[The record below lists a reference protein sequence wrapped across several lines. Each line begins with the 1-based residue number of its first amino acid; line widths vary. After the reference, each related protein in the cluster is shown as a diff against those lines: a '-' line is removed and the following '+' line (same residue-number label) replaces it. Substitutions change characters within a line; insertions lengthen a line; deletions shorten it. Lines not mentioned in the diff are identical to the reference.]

1 MTNKFIG
8 STDDFGNIPDQL
20 SRDANFNQLRQNIA
34 KSGSNALDGGSTATP
49 FNTPS
54 SFPNSSLGIA
64 EKQKLESE
72 SKFKSKRRLT
82 QKGTKQIL
90 RYPVAEIYDT
100 TDYLQIKVV
109 TYKTIPVNSGQKN
122 KIVGAPGSRRN
133 SNKEESLATIFLPI
147 PSAIQDRNSVS
158 YQNSNINA
166 IAGTAIGGI
175 KSVMEA
181 GEISLQG
188 FNNVKTEIKDA
199 VVNTFGAAGGGER
212 ILDLFTKSLAS
223 QALGVFGGN
232 VSVDQLLARGEG
244 IVFNPNMELL
254 FNGPSLRSF
263 AFSFQMTPRSQTESD
278 AVKSIIRTF
287 KKNMAPQVTTEG
299 SGSLFLKTPN
309 VFELTYKQ
317 GNQPHSFL
325 HQFKQCFLENVSV
338 NYTGA
343 GTYATYGD
351 GTPVSII
358 MNLQFKEIEPIYDID
373 YENEGPL
380 ADGNVAFNQSTGVG
394 Y

>member
-1 MTNKFIG
+1 MPEFRENTADNAALQLQYAHGASAK
-8 STDDFGNIPDQL
+8 TPEEL
-20 SRDANFNQLRQNIA
+20 SRLT
-34 KSGSNALDGGSTATP
+34 GSNPKVITTTPLDPSLPPDKPTPDNPKFEST
-49 FNTPS
+49 
-54 SFPNSSLGIA
+54 
-64 EKQKLESE
+64 
-72 SKFKSKRRLT
+72 RRLT

-90 RYPVAEIYDT
+90 RYPVAEIHDT

-109 TYKTIPVNSGQKN
+109 RYKTIPENSGEKN

-158 YQNSNINA
+158 YQSSNINA
-166 IAGTAIGGI
+166 ITGAAVGGI
-175 KSVMEA
+175 QNVMEA
-181 GEISLQG
+181 GGDLLTAPQAAFE
-188 FNNVKTEIKDA
+188 EIKS
-199 VVNTFGAAGGGER
+199 TFMNAAKSTIGAAGGAPR
-212 ILDLFTKSLAS
+212 IADLITKSLAS
-223 QALGVFGGN
+223 SALGVFGGN

-263 AFSFQMTPRSQTESD
+263 AFSFQMTPRSQEESGV
-278 AVKSIIRTF
+278 VKEIIRAF
-287 KKNMAPQVTTEG
+287 KFNMAPQVTTEG

-373 YENEGPL
+373 YFNDKGDEPL
-380 ADGNVAFNQSTGVG
+380 DNTVG

>member
-1 MTNKFIG
+1 MLPAGQTDELGAPKPNNNPFLPNGYESITTNPI
-8 STDDFGNIPDQL
+8 
-20 SRDANFNQLRQNIA
+20 
-34 KSGSNALDGGSTATP
+34 DGGSTAIP
-49 FNTPS
+49 FTGSDGTFN
-54 SFPNSSLGIA
+54 PNAPEIDL
-64 EKQKLESE
+64 
-72 SKFKSKRRLT
+72 KFKSKRRLT
-82 QKGTKQIL
+82 QKGTTEIL
-90 RYPVAEIYDT
+90 RYPVAEIHDT

-109 TYKTIPVNSGQKN
+109 TYKTIPENSREKN

-158 YQNSNINA
+158 YQSSNINA
-166 IAGTAIGGI
+166 ITGAAVGGI
-175 KSVMEA
+175 QNVMQAGGDLLTSPQAALENIKSTFMNAA
-181 GEISLQG
+181 GSTI
-188 FNNVKTEIKDA
+188 N
-199 VVNTFGAAGGGER
+199 AAGGESR
-212 ILDLFTKSLAS
+212 IIDLITKSLAS
-223 QALGVFGGN
+223 QAVAVFGGN

-254 FNGPSLRSF
+254 FSGPSLRQF

-317 GNQPHSFL
+317 GKDSHSFL

-373 YENEGPL
+373 YDVKGGAGPL
-380 ADGNVAFNQSTGVG
+380 ANPNQAFRSRGVG

>member
-1 MTNKFIG
+1 MATLRPGTGPNANGGNTGEFQGPFIQG
-8 STDDFGNIPDQL
+8 
-20 SRDANFNQLRQNIA
+20 
-34 KSGSNALDGGSTATP
+34 KSYTYLN
-49 FNTPS
+49 
-54 SFPNSSLGIA
+54 
-64 EKQKLESE
+64 E
-72 SKFKSKRRLT
+72 FKSKRRLT

-109 TYKTIPVNSGQKN
+109 RYKTIPVNSREEN

-147 PSAIQDRNSVS
+147 PSAIQDQNSVS
-158 YQNSNINA
+158 YQSSNING
-166 IAGTAIGGI
+166 ISGTAIGGI
-175 KSVMEA
+175 QNIMKA
-181 GEISLQG
+181 GANIATMNPRDAINSLVEKG
-188 FNNVKTEIKDA
+188 GKA
-199 VVNTFGAAGGGER
+199 VADTFHAAGGAPR
-212 ILDLFTKSLAS
+212 IIDLITKSLAS

-254 FNGPSLRSF
+254 FSGPSLRQF

-287 KKNMAPQVTTEG
+287 KSNMAPQVTAEG
-299 SGSLFLKTPN
+299 GGSLFLKTPN

-317 GNQPHSFL
+317 GKDSHSFL

-373 YENEGPL
+373 YSSTEPGPL
-380 ADGNVAFNQSTGVG
+380 ANPDRAFKPQGVG

>member
-1 MTNKFIG
+1 MA
-8 STDDFGNIPDQL
+8 GNANDNPLTGTVVGGTIEGAPDAPVL
-20 SRDANFNQLRQNIA
+20 PAPGADADRFEENP
-34 KSGSNALDGGSTATP
+34 G
-49 FNTPS
+49 
-54 SFPNSSLGIA
+54 
-64 EKQKLESE
+64 
-72 SKFKSKRRLT
+72 FKSKRRLT

-90 RYPVAEIYDT
+90 RYPVAEIHDT

-109 TYKTIPVNSGQKN
+109 SYKTIPENSGEKN

-158 YQNSNINA
+158 YQDSNINA

-175 KSVMEA
+175 QNIMEGGANFATMNPGDAIKSMFNTGGEA
-181 GEISLQG
+181 
-188 FNNVKTEIKDA
+188 IKS
-199 VVNTFGAAGGGER
+199 TIKSAGGLDR
-212 ILDLFTKSLAS
+212 IVDLFTKSLAS

-254 FNGPSLRSF
+254 FNGPSLRQF
-263 AFSFQMTPRSQTESD
+263 AFSFQMTPRSQAESD

-287 KKNMAPQVTTEG
+287 KSNMAPQVTAEG
-299 SGSLFLKTPN
+299 GGSLFLKTPN

-373 YENEGPL
+373 YDVEGGAGPL
-380 ADGNVAFNQSTGVG
+380 ANPNQAFRSRGVG

>member
-1 MTNKFIG
+1 MNEDNIEFTNNNGESLEFPTTFPDRYNSVITNPIDG
-8 STDDFGNIPDQL
+8 S
-20 SRDANFNQLRQNIA
+20 
-34 KSGSNALDGGSTATP
+34 STAIP
-49 FNTPS
+49 FTGSDGTFNPE
-54 SFPNSSLGIA
+54 PRYN
-64 EKQKLESE
+64 E
-72 SKFKSKRRLT
+72 FKSKRRLT

-109 TYKTIPVNSGQKN
+109 RYKTIPENSGEKN

-158 YQNSNINA
+158 YQGSNINA
-166 IAGTAIGGI
+166 IAGTAIEGIQNIMQAGANFATMNPGDAINSLVNEGG
-175 KSVMEA
+175 EA
-181 GEISLQG
+181 VE
-188 FNNVKTEIKDA
+188 E
-199 VVNTFGAAGGGER
+199 TFRAAGGAPR
-212 ILDLFTKSLAS
+212 IIDLITKSLAS

-254 FNGPSLRSF
+254 FNGPSLRQF

-287 KKNMAPQVTTEG
+287 KSNMAPQVTTEG
-299 SGSLFLKTPN
+299 SGNLFLKTPN

-373 YENEGPL
+373 YESESGPI
-380 ADGNVAFNQSTGVG
+380 ADGNSAFNQNKSTGVG

>member
-1 MTNKFIG
+1 MAEDNIEFTNSNG
-8 STDDFGNIPDQL
+8 ESTPFPTAFPAGYNSVITNP
-20 SRDANFNQLRQNIA
+20 I
-34 KSGSNALDGGSTATP
+34 DGGSTAIP
-49 FNTPS
+49 FTGSNGT
-54 SFPNSSLGIA
+54 FNPNAPEIDL
-64 EKQKLESE
+64 
-72 SKFKSKRRLT
+72 KFKSKRRLT
-82 QKGTKQIL
+82 QKGTTEIL
-90 RYPVAEIYDT
+90 RYPVAEIHDT

-109 TYKTIPVNSGQKN
+109 RYKTIPVNSGEKN

-158 YQNSNINA
+158 YQSSNINA

-175 KSVMEA
+175 QNIMEGGANFATMNPGDALRSMADTGGEAIKS
-181 GEISLQG
+181 
-188 FNNVKTEIKDA
+188 TIKS
-199 VVNTFGAAGGGER
+199 AGGADR
-212 ILDLFTKSLAS
+212 IVDLITKSLAS

-287 KKNMAPQVTTEG
+287 KSNMAPQVTTEG

-373 YENEGPL
+373 YENEGAL

>member
-1 MTNKFIG
+1 M
-8 STDDFGNIPDQL
+8 
-20 SRDANFNQLRQNIA
+20 
-34 KSGSNALDGGSTATP
+34 ATP
-49 FNTPS
+49 TS
-54 SFPNSSLGIA
+54 GTGPNANGGNAGEFQGPFIQGKSYTYLN
-64 EKQKLESE
+64 E
-72 SKFKSKRRLT
+72 FKSTRRLT

-90 RYPVAEIYDT
+90 RYPVAEIHDT

-109 TYKTIPVNSGQKN
+109 RYKTIPVNSGEKN

>member
-1 MTNKFIG
+1 MNEDNIEFTNSNG
-8 STDDFGNIPDQL
+8 ESTPFPTTLPDGYN
-20 SRDANFNQLRQNIA
+20 SVITNPI
-34 KSGSNALDGGSTATP
+34 DGGSTASVFTGSDGT
-49 FNTPS
+49 FNPE
-54 SFPNSSLGIA
+54 PRYN
-64 EKQKLESE
+64 E
-72 SKFKSKRRLT
+72 FKSKRRLT

-287 KKNMAPQVTTEG
+287 KSNMAPQVTTEG

-317 GNQPHSFL
+317 GKDPHSFL

-373 YENEGPL
+373 YEVKGGAGPL
-380 ADGNVAFNQSTGVG
+380 ADPNLAFKSRGVG

>member
-1 MTNKFIG
+1 MNEDNTEIANRFTNSNSESNPYLTAF
-8 STDDFGNIPDQL
+8 PDGYTT
-20 SRDANFNQLRQNIA
+20 SVTTNPI
-34 KSGSNALDGGSTATP
+34 DGGSTAVP
-49 FNTPS
+49 FTGS
-54 SFPNSSLGIA
+54 IA
-64 EKQKLESE
+64 DFNPEPRYNE
-72 SKFKSKRRLT
+72 FKSKRRLT

-90 RYPVAEIYDT
+90 RYPVAEIHDT

-109 TYKTIPVNSGQKN
+109 SYKTIPENSGEKN

-158 YQNSNINA
+158 YQGSNINA

-175 KSVMEA
+175 QNVMQAGEFSMEGFTNVA
-181 GEISLQG
+181 GEI
-188 FNNVKTEIKDA
+188 KDT
-199 VVNTFGAAGGGER
+199 VSKTFGAAGGGNR
-212 ILDLFTKSLAS
+212 ILDLITKSLAS

-232 VSVDQLLARGEG
+232 VFVDQLLARGEG

-254 FNGPSLRSF
+254 FNGPSLRQF
-263 AFSFQMTPRSQTESD
+263 AFSFQMTPRSQAESD

-287 KKNMAPQVTTEG
+287 KSNMAPQVTAEG
-299 SGSLFLKTPN
+299 GGSLFLKTPN

-358 MNLQFKEIEPIYDID
+358 F
-373 YENEGPL
+373 G
-380 ADGNVAFNQSTGVG
+380 
-394 Y
+394 

>member
-1 MTNKFIG
+1 MSATDAINNILRG
-8 STDDFGNIPDQL
+8 QDAEVTATTVTTPLDPLDPSLSTDKPTPD
-20 SRDANFNQLRQNIA
+20 
-34 KSGSNALDGGSTATP
+34 TP
-49 FNTPS
+49 
-54 SFPNSSLGIA
+54 
-64 EKQKLESE
+64 
-72 SKFKSKRRLT
+72 KFESKRRLT
-82 QKGTKQIL
+82 QKGTTEIL
-90 RYPVAEIYDT
+90 RYPVAEIHDT

-109 TYKTIPVNSGQKN
+109 RYKTIPVNSGEEN

-158 YQNSNINA
+158 YQSSNINA
-166 IAGTAIGGI
+166 ITGAAVGGI
-175 KSVMEA
+175 QNVMQAGGDLLTSPQAALENIKSTFMNAA
-181 GEISLQG
+181 GSTI
-188 FNNVKTEIKDA
+188 N
-199 VVNTFGAAGGGER
+199 AAGGESR
-212 ILDLFTKSLAS
+212 IIDLITKSLAS
-223 QALGVFGGN
+223 QAVAVFGGN

-287 KKNMAPQVTTEG
+287 KSNMAPQVTTEG

-317 GNQPHSFL
+317 GKDPHSFL

-373 YENEGPL
+373 YSSTEPGPL
-380 ADGNVAFNQSTGVG
+380 ANPDRAFKPQGVG

>member
-20 SRDANFNQLRQNIA
+20 RRDANFNQLRQNIA

-72 SKFKSKRRLT
+72 SKFKSTRRLT
-82 QKGTKQIL
+82 QKGTKEIL
-90 RYPVAEIYDT
+90 RYPVAEIHDT
-100 TDYLQIKVV
+100 TDYLQIKIVR
-109 TYKTIPVNSGQKN
+109 YKTVSDTAGKN

-133 SNKEESLATIFLPI
+133 STNKEESLATIFLPV

-158 YQNSNINA
+158 YQDSNINA

-199 VVNTFGAAGGGER
+199 VMNTFG
-212 ILDLFTKSLAS
+212 
-223 QALGVFGGN
+223 
-232 VSVDQLLARGEG
+232 
-244 IVFNPNMELL
+244 
-254 FNGPSLRSF
+254 
-263 AFSFQMTPRSQTESD
+263 
-278 AVKSIIRTF
+278 
-287 KKNMAPQVTTEG
+287 
-299 SGSLFLKTPN
+299 
-309 VFELTYKQ
+309 
-317 GNQPHSFL
+317 
-325 HQFKQCFLENVSV
+325 
-338 NYTGA
+338 
-343 GTYATYGD
+343 
-351 GTPVSII
+351 
-358 MNLQFKEIEPIYDID
+358 LQEEEKE
-373 YENEGPL
+373 
-380 ADGNVAFNQSTGVG
+380 F
-394 Y
+394 

>member
-1 MTNKFIG
+1 MALTEAEQQRLSSLAATQRAAGMSADLRGGDGRVDGDRNPITTTPLDQSL
-8 STDDFGNIPDQL
+8 STDKPTPD
-20 SRDANFNQLRQNIA
+20 
-34 KSGSNALDGGSTATP
+34 KP
-49 FNTPS
+49 
-54 SFPNSSLGIA
+54 
-64 EKQKLESE
+64 
-72 SKFKSKRRLT
+72 KFKSERRLT
-82 QKGTKQIL
+82 QKGTTDIL
-90 RYPVAEIYDT
+90 RYPVAEIHDT
-100 TDYLQIKVV
+100 TDYLQIKIVR
-109 TYKTIPVNSGQKN
+109 YKTIPENSGEKN

-158 YQNSNINA
+158 YQSSNINA
-166 IAGTAIGGI
+166 ITGAAVGGI
-175 KSVMEA
+175 QNVMQAGGDISTAPAKAFEKIKSTFMNAA
-181 GEISLQG
+181 GSTIE
-188 FNNVKTEIKDA
+188 
-199 VVNTFGAAGGGER
+199 AAGGAPR
-212 ILDLFTKSLAS
+212 IIDLITKSLAS
-223 QALGVFGGN
+223 QAVGVFGGN

-254 FNGPSLRSF
+254 FSGPSLRQF

-317 GNQPHSFL
+317 GKDSHSFL

-373 YENEGPL
+373 YESESGPI
-380 ADGNVAFNQSTGVG
+380 ADGNSAFNQNKSTGVG

>member
-1 MTNKFIG
+1 MPLPAGQLDELGAPTTADNTTPLDP
-8 STDDFGNIPDQL
+8 SLPTDKP
-20 SRDANFNQLRQNIA
+20 
-34 KSGSNALDGGSTATP
+34 TP
-49 FNTPS
+49 
-54 SFPNSSLGIA
+54 
-64 EKQKLESE
+64 EKPI
-72 SKFKSKRRLT
+72 FKSKRELT

-90 RYPVAEIYDT
+90 RYPVAEIHDT

-109 TYKTIPVNSGQKN
+109 RYKTVSDTAGKN

-133 SNKEESLATIFLPI
+133 STNKEESLATIFLPI

-158 YQNSNINA
+158 YQDSNINA
-166 IAGTAIGGI
+166 ITGAAVGGI
-175 KSVMEA
+175 QNVMKGGGDISTAPSQAFENIKSKFMSAA
-181 GEISLQG
+181 GSTIE
-188 FNNVKTEIKDA
+188 
-199 VVNTFGAAGGGER
+199 AAGGESR
-212 ILDLFTKSLAS
+212 IIDLITKSLAS
-223 QALGVFGGN
+223 QAVGVFGGN

-254 FNGPSLRSF
+254 FNGPSLRQF

-287 KKNMAPQVTTEG
+287 KSNMAPQVTVEG
-299 SGSLFLKTPN
+299 GGSLFLKTPN

-373 YENEGPL
+373 YESESGPL

>member
-1 MTNKFIG
+1 MNEDNIDFTNNNGESLEFPTTLPNGLNSVI
-8 STDDFGNIPDQL
+8 TNPI
-20 SRDANFNQLRQNIA
+20 
-34 KSGSNALDGGSTATP
+34 DGGSTASVFTGSDGT
-49 FNTPS
+49 FNPE
-54 SFPNSSLGIA
+54 PRYN
-64 EKQKLESE
+64 Q
-72 SKFKSKRRLT
+72 FKSKRRLT

-90 RYPVAEIYDT
+90 RYPVAEIHDT

-109 TYKTIPVNSGQKN
+109 SYKTIPENSGEKN

-158 YQNSNINA
+158 YQGSNINA

-175 KSVMEA
+175 QNIMEGGANFATMNPGDAIKSM
-181 GEISLQG
+181 
-188 FNNVKTEIKDA
+188 
-199 VVNTFGAAGGGER
+199 VNTGGEAIKSTIESAGGLDR
-212 ILDLFTKSLAS
+212 IVDLFTKSLAS

-254 FNGPSLRSF
+254 FNGPSLRQF

-287 KKNMAPQVTTEG
+287 KSNMAPQVTAEG
-299 SGSLFLKTPN
+299 GGSLFLKTPN

-373 YENEGPL
+373 YDVEGGAGPL
-380 ADGNVAFNQSTGVG
+380 ADPNLAFKSRGVG

>member
-1 MTNKFIG
+1 MTNSFIG

-20 SRDANFNQLRQNIA
+20 SRDANYNQLRQNIA
-34 KSGSNALDGGSTATP
+34 KNGSNALDGGSTATP

-54 SFPNSSLGIA
+54 SFPDSSLGIA
-64 EKQKLESE
+64 QKQKLKSE

-90 RYPVAEIYDT
+90 RYPVAEIHDT

-109 TYKTIPVNSGQKN
+109 SYKTIPENSGEKN

-158 YQNSNINA
+158 YQGSNINA

-175 KSVMEA
+175 QNVMEA
-181 GEISLQG
+181 GANFATMNPG
-188 FNNVKTEIKDA
+188 DAIKSML
-199 VVNTFGAAGGGER
+199 NTGGEAIKSTIESAGGEDR
-212 ILDLFTKSLAS
+212 IVDLITKSLAS

-254 FNGPSLRSF
+254 FNGPSLRQF

-278 AVKSIIRTF
+278 AVKQIIRTF
-287 KKNMAPQVTTEG
+287 KFNMAPQVTAEG

-343 GTYATYGD
+343 GTYATYDD

-373 YENEGPL
+373 YENGEG
-380 ADGNVAFNQSTGVG
+380 FTTEGVG

>member
-1 MTNKFIG
+1 MATLIPGTGPNANGGNTGEFQGPFIQ
-8 STDDFGNIPDQL
+8 GNPYTYL
-20 SRDANFNQLRQNIA
+20 N
-34 KSGSNALDGGSTATP
+34 
-49 FNTPS
+49 
-54 SFPNSSLGIA
+54 
-64 EKQKLESE
+64 
-72 SKFKSKRRLT
+72 KFKSKRELT
-82 QKGTKQIL
+82 QKGTTEIL
-90 RYPVAEIYDT
+90 RYPVAEIHDT

-158 YQNSNINA
+158 YQSSNINA
-166 IAGTAIGGI
+166 ITGAAVGGI
-175 KSVMEA
+175 QNVMQAGGDLLTSPQAALENIKSTFMNAA
-181 GEISLQG
+181 GSTI
-188 FNNVKTEIKDA
+188 N
-199 VVNTFGAAGGGER
+199 AAGGESR
-212 ILDLFTKSLAS
+212 IIDLITKSLAS
-223 QALGVFGGN
+223 QAVGVFGGN

-254 FNGPSLRSF
+254 FNGPSLRQF

-287 KKNMAPQVTTEG
+287 KSNMAPQVTAEG
-299 SGSLFLKTPN
+299 GGSLFLKTPN

-373 YENEGPL
+373 YEVKGGAGPL
-380 ADGNVAFNQSTGVG
+380 ADPNLAFKSRGVG

>member
-1 MTNKFIG
+1 MATLQELQTELN
-8 STDDFGNIPDQL
+8 SIPAGDE
-20 SRDANFNQLRQNIA
+20 RDRSARANQLRGLIA
-34 KSGSNALDGGSTATP
+34 NFANASTTLEEPIPTDKPTP
-49 FNTPS
+49 DTP
-54 SFPNSSLGIA
+54 
-64 EKQKLESE
+64 
-72 SKFKSKRRLT
+72 KFESKRRLT

-90 RYPVAEIYDT
+90 RYPVAEIHDT

-109 TYKTIPVNSGQKN
+109 SYKTIPVNSGEEN

-158 YQNSNINA
+158 YQSSNINA
-166 IAGTAIGGI
+166 ITGAAVGGI
-175 KSVMEA
+175 QNVMQAGGDISTAPAQAFEKIKSTFMNAA
-181 GEISLQG
+181 GSTIE
-188 FNNVKTEIKDA
+188 
-199 VVNTFGAAGGGER
+199 AAGGAPR
-212 ILDLFTKSLAS
+212 IADLITKSLAS
-223 QALGVFGGN
+223 QALSVFGGN

-254 FNGPSLRSF
+254 FNGPSLRQF
-263 AFSFQMTPRSQTESD
+263 AFSFQMTPRSKPESD
-278 AVKSIIRTF
+278 AVKQIIRTF
-287 KKNMAPQVTTEG
+287 KSNMAPKVTAEG
-299 SGSLFLKTPN
+299 DGSLFLKTPN

-317 GNQPHSFL
+317 GKDPHSFL

-373 YENEGPL
+373 YENGEG
-380 ADGNVAFNQSTGVG
+380 FTTEGVG

>member
-1 MTNKFIG
+1 MAVGNFFVDPIKQAAANQALVDNQFPTALPDGLNSVITNPIDG
-8 STDDFGNIPDQL
+8 S
-20 SRDANFNQLRQNIA
+20 
-34 KSGSNALDGGSTATP
+34 STASVFTGSDGT
-49 FNTPS
+49 FNPE
-54 SFPNSSLGIA
+54 PGYN
-64 EKQKLESE
+64 KLST
-72 SKFKSKRRLT
+72 RRLT

-90 RYPVAEIYDT
+90 RYPVAEIHDT

-109 TYKTIPVNSGQKN
+109 RYKTVSDTAGKN

-133 SNKEESLATIFLPI
+133 STNKEESLATIFLPI

-175 KSVMEA
+175 QNIMQA
-181 GEISLQG
+181 GEFSMEG
-188 FNNVKTEIKDA
+188 VTNVAGEIKDA
-199 VVNTFGAAGGGER
+199 VSKTFGAAGGGNR
-212 ILDLFTKSLAS
+212 ILDLITKSLAS
-223 QALGVFGGN
+223 EALGVFGGN

-263 AFSFQMTPRSQTESD
+263 AFSFQMTPRSQEESGV
-278 AVKSIIRTF
+278 VKEIIRTF
-287 KKNMAPQVTTEG
+287 KFNMAPQVTTEG
-299 SGSLFLKTPN
+299 GGSLFLKTPN

-373 YENEGPL
+373 YDVKGGAGPL
-380 ADGNVAFNQSTGVG
+380 ANPNQAFRSRGVG

>member
-1 MTNKFIG
+1 MPGASEAINNLLGGLDAEVTAENTTPLDPSLPTDKPTPENPKFE
-8 STDDFGNIPDQL
+8 ST
-20 SRDANFNQLRQNIA
+20 
-34 KSGSNALDGGSTATP
+34 
-49 FNTPS
+49 
-54 SFPNSSLGIA
+54 
-64 EKQKLESE
+64 
-72 SKFKSKRRLT
+72 RRLT

-90 RYPVAEIYDT
+90 RYPVAEIHDT

-109 TYKTIPVNSGQKN
+109 RYKTIPVNSGEEN
-122 KIVGAPGSRRN
+122 KIVGEPGKRRN
-133 SNKEESLATIFLPI
+133 STNKEESLATIFLPI

-158 YQNSNINA
+158 YQGSNINA

-175 KSVMEA
+175 QNIMEGGA
-181 GEISLQG
+181 NFATMNPGDAINSMINTGGEA
-188 FNNVKTEIKDA
+188 IKD
-199 VVNTFGAAGGGER
+199 TIDAAGGAPR
-212 ILDLFTKSLAS
+212 IIDLITKSLAS

-254 FNGPSLRSF
+254 FNGPSLRQF
-263 AFSFQMTPRSQTESD
+263 AFSFQMTPRSQAESD

-287 KKNMAPQVTTEG
+287 KSNMAPQVTTEG

-317 GNQPHSFL
+317 GKDSHSFL

-373 YENEGPL
+373 YDVKGGAGPL
-380 ADGNVAFNQSTGVG
+380 ANPNQAFRSRGVG